1 MASCEFQVEVE
12 GLNDIFKSL
21 TDLENGESKTSF
33 VAWANRIELLAKQF
47 CGDEKS
53 HRIKFEHTDKMG
65 VDFEF
70 EDKHAI
76 DCVLKAIEQLKDS
89 MPTFLKGFYER
100 VVDNLTTKRIALT

>member
-1 MASCEFQVEVE
+1 VNFKIEVE
-12 GLNDIFKSL
+12 GIDDVFKSL
-21 TDLENGESKTSF
+21 SDLESGESKTSF
-33 VAWANRIELLAKQF
+33 VAWTNRIELLAKQF
-47 CGDEKS
+47 CGDKES

-89 MPTFLKGFYER
+89 MPVFLKGFYEH
-100 VVDNLTTKRIALT
+100 VVDDLTTKRIELT

>member
-1 MASCEFQVEVE
+1 MNFKIEVE
-12 GLNDIFKSL
+12 GLNDVFKSL
-21 TDLENGESKTSF
+21 TDLESGESKTSF

-47 CGDEKS
+47 CGDKES
-53 HRIKFEHTDKMG
+53 HRIKLQHTDKMG

-89 MPTFLKGFYER
+89 MPVFLKGFYEL
-100 VVDNLTTKRIALT
+100 VVDDLTTKRIELT

>member
-1 MASCEFQVEVE
+1 MNFKIEVE
-12 GLNDIFKSL
+12 GLNDVFKSL
-21 TDLENGESKTSF
+21 TDLESGESKTAF

-47 CGDEKS
+47 CGDKES

-89 MPTFLKGFYER
+89 MPVFLKGFYER
-100 VVDNLTTKRIALT
+100 VVDDLTTKSIELT

>member
-1 MASCEFQVEVE
+1 MNFKIEVE
-12 GLNDIFKSL
+12 GIDDVFKSL
-21 TDLENGESKTSF
+21 SDLESGESKTSF
-33 VAWANRIELLAKQF
+33 IAWANRFELLAKQF
-47 CGDEKS
+47 CGDKES

-89 MPTFLKGFYER
+89 MPVFWKGFYER
-100 VVDNLTTKRIALT
+100 VVDDLTTKRIELT